1 MSDEFTQKRQERAD
15 KLELLQEIYYILHH
29 NALQQADRL
38 LKAAIERNFT
48 GKLELLIEPDKP
60 GWRRDDVTISMRLI
74 SPEQPERPGCI
85 TYPVDPAT
93 LRDMYERL
101 KPQDTEPQHTPGPV
115 VEEVAFDCS
124 AQQEAKGEH
133 E

>member
-1 MSDEFTQKRQERAD
+1 MTDEFTKKRKERAD
-15 KLELLQEIYYILHH
+15 KLELLQELYYILHH
-29 NALQQADRL
+29 NALQQADRM

-48 GKLELLIEPDKP
+48 GKLELLIEHAAA

-85 TYPVDPAT
+85 TYLVDPAT

-101 KPQDTEPQHTPGPV
+101 KPEDTE
-115 VEEVAFDCS
+115 
-124 AQQEAKGEH
+124 
-133 E
+133 